1 MTTGEKTQ
9 QSNGSRER
17 GWVVMVRS
25 KEGCAMVRRS
35 VATTAHFEM
44 EPCPLYIRGIFLK
57 FMGTMSMIFM
67 SHLHAA

>member
-1 MTTGEKTQ
+1 
-9 QSNGSRER
+9 
-17 GWVVMVRS
+17 MVRS